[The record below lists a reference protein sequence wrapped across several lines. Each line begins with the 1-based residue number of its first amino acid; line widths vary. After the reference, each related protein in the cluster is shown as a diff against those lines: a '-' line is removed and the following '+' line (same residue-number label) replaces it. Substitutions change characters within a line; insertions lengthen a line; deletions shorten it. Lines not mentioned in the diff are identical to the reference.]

1 MLDLTAASRSLDV
14 FKFQEF
20 YFIEVIMLK
29 KNLLVS
35 ILAVAGLMIGASASA
50 QVYVGATAGQSKW
63 NDECKGTTKCDT
75 TSTGYK
81 VFGGYNIDKNF
92 AVEASYFSLGKISAA
107 ANVGQ
112 INAKAEVKGSGFEI
126 AGVAKHNFTEEFGGF
141 AKLGLARVKADAN
154 SVVPGL
160 ASFSQDTTSTQPVL
174 GLGVTY
180 KVSKDIALRGEFET
194 RRAKLGNDK
203 ETVNNFSVGVQYSF

>member
-1 MLDLTAASRSLDV
+1 
-14 FKFQEF
+14 
-20 YFIEVIMLK
+20 MLK

-63 NDECKGTTKCDT
+63 NDDCKATTKCDT
-75 TSTGYK
+75 SSTAYK

-92 AVEASYFSLGKISAA
+92 AVEASYFSLGKISATA
-107 ANVGQ
+107 SVGQ
-112 INAKAEVKGSGFEI
+112 TTASAEVKGNGFEI
-126 AGVAKHNFTEEFGGF
+126 AGVAKHDFTEEFGGF
-141 AKLGLARVKADAN
+141 AKLGVARVKADAN

-160 ASFSQDTTSTQPVL
+160 ASFSQDTTSTQPVF

-180 KVSKDIALRGEFET
+180 KISKEIALRGEFES

>member
-1 MLDLTAASRSLDV
+1 LTAASRSLDV

-50 QVYVGATAGQSKW
+50 QVYVGATTGLSKW
-63 NDECKGTTKCDT
+63 SDECKGATKCDT
-75 TSTGYK
+75 TSTAYK
-81 VFGGYNIDKNF
+81 VLGGYNIDKNF

-107 ANVGQ
+107 VNVGQ
-112 INAKAEVKGSGFEI
+112 VNANAEVKGSGFEI

-141 AKLGLARVKADAN
+141 AKLGVARVKADAN
-154 SVVPGL
+154 SVVPGF
-160 ASFSQDTTSTQPVL
+160 ARFSQDTTSTQPVL

-180 KVSKDIALRGEFET
+180 KVAKDIALRAEFET
-194 RRAKLGNDK
+194 RRVKLGNEKD
-203 ETVNNFSVGVQYSF
+203 TVNNFSVGAQYSF